1 MATNM
6 KSKSNLD
13 QGLRSQVEEVEQRFH
28 LGVEG
33 CQEVM
38 RRMRMEMDKGLNKET
53 NPSAKIKMIPSYVT
67 ALPDGTERGN
77 FLALDLGGT
86 NFRVLHV
93 NITDPVDGQPNIE
106 MDSQIYKMSESVITG
121 PGEQLFDH
129 IASCMSDFLNRL
141 GLSKTLLPVGFTFSF
156 PCKQDSLDSASLIAW
171 TKGFSAPGVEGKN
184 VVTMLKEAIA
194 RRGDMQCNVV
204 AVVNDTVGTLMSCA
218 HSIEECQ
225 IGLIVGTGSNACYME
240 KSVNVQTVDVKDEDM
255 CINMEWGAFGDDGA
269 LEDYRNDYDRTV
281 DTTSINK
288 GRQLFEKMIS
298 GMYMGEIVRLV
309 LCELCNKGALFGCK
323 TSPALNTYG
332 KFETSFVSQ
341 IEGAQLTPTGSL
353 EHKFGNLRV
362 SPRRRSPKDT
372 DTSDMTATQ
381 NVLASL
387 DLLEANRADCEVVT
401 RVCQAVSRRAAHLCA
416 SGISAVAH
424 KIAENQRASGQV
436 KAGERC
442 HITCGVDGTVYKK
455 HPTFADLMD
464 QMTRQLCEDSN
475 IEVEFALSYD
485 GSGKGAALVT
495 AVADRLLKAQQ

>member
-255 CINMEWGAFGDDGA
+255 CINMERGAFGNDGA

-341 IEGAQLTPTGSL
+341 IEG
-353 EHKFGNLRV
+353 
-362 SPRRRSPKDT
+362 
-372 DTSDMTATQ
+372 TSDMTATQ

-495 AVADRLLKAQQ
+495 AVAVRLLKAQQ

>member
-1 MATNM
+1 
-6 KSKSNLD
+6 
-13 QGLRSQVEEVEQRFH
+13 
-28 LGVEG
+28 
-33 CQEVM
+33 
-38 RRMRMEMDKGLNKET
+38 
-53 NPSAKIKMIPSYVT
+53 
-67 ALPDGTERGN
+67 
-77 FLALDLGGT
+77 
-86 NFRVLHV
+86 
-93 NITDPVDGQPNIE
+93 

-341 IEGAQLTPTGSL
+341 IEG
-353 EHKFGNLRV
+353 
-362 SPRRRSPKDT
+362 
-372 DTSDMTATQ
+372 TSDMTATQ

-436 KAGERC
+436 KSGERC